1 MVGYVEI
8 HFVLHPI
15 RSEFSREYSWWSD
28 MLDEPVVVT
37 GPFVVVDGHGSR
49 RVLAA
54 TLVRGDVTMTEQLP
68 NDSRDVTPCVRGLEA
83 QLLATRV
90 WH

>member
-1 MVGYVEI
+1 MSGMNHADMTYGE
-8 HFVLHPI
+8 LHLALGE
-15 RSEFSREYSWWSD
+15 RWSD
-28 MLDEPVVVT
+28 MLDEPVSVS
-37 GPFVVVDGHGSR
+37 GPFVLVDGAGSR

-54 TLVRGDVTMTEQLP
+54 TLVRADVTMTEPLP

>member
-1 MVGYVEI
+1 MTYGE
-8 HFVLHPI
+8 LH
-15 RSEFSREYSWWSD
+15 RALGDRWSD
-28 MLDEPVVVT
+28 MLDEPVVVS
-37 GPFVVVDGHGSR
+37 GPFVLVDASGSK

-54 TLVRGDVTMTEQLP
+54 ELVRMGVTMTEQLP
-68 NDSRDVTPCVRGLEA
+68 NDSRDVTPCVKGLEA